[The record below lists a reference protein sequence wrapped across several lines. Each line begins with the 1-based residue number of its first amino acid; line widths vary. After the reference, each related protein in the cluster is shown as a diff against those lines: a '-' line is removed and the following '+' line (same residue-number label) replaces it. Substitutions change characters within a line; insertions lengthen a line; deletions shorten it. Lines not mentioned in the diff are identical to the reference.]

1 MIHYLQLL
9 NTQQDKDKFVILYQR
24 YFQPLYSTAFEI
36 LKDHAASED
45 VVHETFLILIDH
57 IDKVDEQASMKTW
70 NYLATIVRRL
80 CIDSL
85 RKQKKTILR
94 DMESESAWAVS
105 NDDIESDFIGKE
117 MTEQVKNLIQQ
128 LDHKRKNHPS
138 PWSYRRYI
146 AIVALLMLGVSGAAL
161 ASDDIREGLRRLSL
175 QFFSDNVTIE
185 SAPESTTEQEGPD
198 TASEEFHAYKW
209 KEIT

>member
-57 IDKVDEQASMKTW
+57 IDNVDEQASMKTW

-94 DMESESAWAVS
+94 DMESENVWVASD
-105 NDDIESDFIGKE
+105 DDIESDFI
-117 MTEQVKNLIQQ
+117 
-128 LDHKRKNHPS
+128 
-138 PWSYRRYI
+138 
-146 AIVALLMLGVSGAAL
+146 
-161 ASDDIREGLRRLSL
+161 
-175 QFFSDNVTIE
+175 
-185 SAPESTTEQEGPD
+185 
-198 TASEEFHAYKW
+198 
-209 KEIT
+209 

>member
-1 MIHYLQLL
+1 M
-9 NTQQDKDKFVILYQR
+9 
-24 YFQPLYSTAFEI
+24 

-57 IDKVDEQASMKTW
+57 IDKVDEQESMKTW

-128 LDHKRKNHPS
+128 MDYPYKQVLLLQYYNKMKGRDIAETLDLKPENVRQITKRAREQLKKQLKE
-138 PWSYRRYI
+138 RGYI
-146 AIVALLMLGVSGAAL
+146 
-161 ASDDIREGLRRLSL
+161 
-175 QFFSDNVTIE
+175 
-185 SAPESTTEQEGPD
+185 
-198 TASEEFHAYKW
+198 
-209 KEIT
+209 

>member
-1 MIHYLQLL
+1 MINYLQLL

-24 YFQPLYSTAFEI
+24 YFQPLYSTASEI

-85 RKQKKTILR
+85 RRQKKTIFY
-94 DMESESAWAVS
+94 DMETNDDWTISD
-105 NDDIESDFIGKE
+105 DDIEAEFIGKE
-117 MTEQVKNLIQQ
+117 TTELVKTLIQQ
-128 LDHKRKNHPS
+128 MDYPYKQILLLQYYNKMKGRDIAKTLNLKPENVRQIAKRARMQLKKLLEK
-138 PWSYRRYI
+138 RGYI
-146 AIVALLMLGVSGAAL
+146 
-161 ASDDIREGLRRLSL
+161 
-175 QFFSDNVTIE
+175 
-185 SAPESTTEQEGPD
+185 
-198 TASEEFHAYKW
+198 
-209 KEIT
+209 

>member
-1 MIHYLQLL
+1 M
-9 NTQQDKDKFVILYQR
+9 
-24 YFQPLYSTAFEI
+24 
-36 LKDHAASED
+36 
-45 VVHETFLILIDH
+45 HETFLILIDH
-57 IDKVDEQASMKTW
+57 IDKVDEQESMKTW

-128 LDHKRKNHPS
+128 MDYPYKQVLLLQYYNKMKGRDIAETLDLKPENVRQITKRAREQLKKQLKE
-138 PWSYRRYI
+138 RGYI
-146 AIVALLMLGVSGAAL
+146 
-161 ASDDIREGLRRLSL
+161 
-175 QFFSDNVTIE
+175 
-185 SAPESTTEQEGPD
+185 
-198 TASEEFHAYKW
+198 
-209 KEIT
+209 